1 MSYDLPLMVY
11 VIGPTNAGKTTL
23 LDLCALQQTIC
34 TVEVGKMMRA
44 KYPPSYFQGQS
55 NPKHTADEAW
65 QMYLDGVQRGI
76 DSTECRLIL
85 CDGQPRDVKQTEDC
99 IADKRFYKIYVHLW
113 APDAIR
119 EARADA
125 RDFDSPEALALSK
138 ARLVNDIPSNY
149 GVLVRLLNAKET
161 VWSYDTSSTTYS
173 PRLLLDTLMSHAY
186 HHRRKH

>member
-23 LDLCALQQTIC
+23 LNLCVLDTRIT

-44 KYPPSYFQGQS
+44 KYPPSHFQGQS

-76 DSTECRLIL
+76 DNSECRLII
-85 CDGQPRDVKQTEDC
+85 CDGQPRDVKQTED
-99 IADKRFYKIYVHLW
+99 IVADTRFHKLFVHLW
-113 APDAIR
+113 APDHVR
-119 EARADA
+119 EARAEA

-149 GVLVRLLNAKET
+149 GVIVRLLNAQEA
-161 VWSYDTSSTTYS
+161 VWSFDTSSPKYS
-173 PRLLLDTLMSHAY
+173 TLTLFDELMDYAQY
-186 HHRRKH
+186 HRRPA

>member
-1 MSYDLPLMVY
+1 MSHDPPLMVY

-23 LDLCALQQTIC
+23 LNLCVLDPRIV

-44 KYPPSYFQGQS
+44 KYPPSHFQGQN

-76 DSTECRLIL
+76 DNPECKLTV
-85 CDGQPRDVKQTEDC
+85 CDGQPRDVKQTEDV
-99 IADKRFYKIYVHLW
+99 IADKRFHKLFVHLW
-113 APDAIR
+113 APDEVR
-119 EARADA
+119 ERRAEA

-161 VWSYDTSSTTYS
+161 VWSYDTSAASYS
-173 PRLLLDTLMSHAY
+173 ARLLLDTLLAHAY
-186 HHRRKH
+186 YHRRAK